1 MLVMIWFINTYMYW
15 FERPKNVFFISTHQ
29 IFRTGIAKVVGSG
42 GGAVGGGLTLV
53 GGLLTIMSA
62 GAALPV
68 LLVGTGIGLA
78 SGVTGGAA
86 AIAEKIIK
94 ASTLFTDMRESW
106 IPLAAHGGG
115 ISRNLVSAYSC
126 ISESYNLYY

>member
-1 MLVMIWFINTYMYW
+1 MLACRWARARNSKFL
-15 FERPKNVFFISTHQ
+15 STHQ
-29 IFRTGIAKVVGSG
+29 TFRTGIAKVVGSG

-86 AIAEKIIK
+86 AITEKIIK
-94 ASTLFTDMRESW
+94 ASTIFTD
-106 IPLAAHGGG
+106 
-115 ISRNLVSAYSC
+115 
-126 ISESYNLYY
+126 

>member
-1 MLVMIWFINTYMYW
+1 M
-15 FERPKNVFFISTHQ
+15 
-29 IFRTGIAKVVGSG
+29 VGSG

-115 ISRNLVSAYSC
+115 DFTQPSIRVFLH
-126 ISESYNLYY
+126 L

>member
-1 MLVMIWFINTYMYW
+1 MTTEGLEHAAWSPCTHFSNTNIN
-15 FERPKNVFFISTHQ
+15 S
-29 IFRTGIAKVVGSG
+29 RTGIAKVVGSG

-78 SGVTGGAA
+78 SGVAGGAA
-86 AIAEKIIK
+86 AITEKIIK
-94 ASTLFTDMRESW
+94 VQSN
-106 IPLAAHGGG
+106 PLNGSPDNGS
-115 ISRNLVSAYSC
+115 IWLLVRVLVSPIFLLHS
-126 ISESYNLYY
+126 

>member
-1 MLVMIWFINTYMYW
+1 MVLTQLGHSAFQLDHRTL
-15 FERPKNVFFISTHQ
+15 E

-86 AIAEKIIK
+86 AITEKIIK
-94 ASTLFTDMRESW
+94 V
-106 IPLAAHGGG
+106 GGLG
-115 ISRNLVSAYSC
+115 PYTVYSNHVRC
-126 ISESYNLYY
+126 MVR